1 MFKFRHSDATP
12 PASPALNRFRD
23 DRGNAQRPNSACAQA
38 MPTEQEFF
46 RVAEVAA
53 VDRAFD
59 FMRAAGLTWASLAA
73 CASSLP
79 QKIGS
84 ALSP

>member
-1 MFKFRHSDATP
+1 
-12 PASPALNRFRD
+12 
-23 DRGNAQRPNSACAQA
+23 